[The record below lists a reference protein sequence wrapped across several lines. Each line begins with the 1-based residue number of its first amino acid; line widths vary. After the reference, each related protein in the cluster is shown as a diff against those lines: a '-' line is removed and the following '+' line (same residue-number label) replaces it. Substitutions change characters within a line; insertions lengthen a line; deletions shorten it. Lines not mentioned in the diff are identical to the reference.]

1 VVGLVPAAHKLYV
14 VACGAVGER
23 STVVVVA
30 WRSREHIVACLDAL
44 ARQDRPH
51 LTVVVDNA
59 SSDGTSELLATH
71 PSAPTVLRLPNN
83 QGYAGGLA
91 SAIAD
96 VHTPYVA
103 WLNDD
108 AEPEEGWL
116 GALEDALDADPA
128 AGAASAW
135 LVRPDGEVQSSGVR
149 LTRQG
154 YGADTKTHDVFGF
167 CGGAALLRTEAL
179 RAVGGVPADF
189 FCYYEDTDTS
199 WRLRLADWGILSV
212 PAARARHRHGAS
224 TGLGSTSFHLWN
236 ERNRLIMLLRCAP
249 GPVAAR
255 ELARF
260 ATITAALPIRRL
272 LGRTV
277 PDAPNFRTALRLR
290 VLGELLVRLPG
301 TLRQR
306 QDIVATARR
315 PREDVWARWVGR

>member
-1 VVGLVPAAHKLYV
+1 M
-14 VACGAVGER
+14 
-23 STVVVVA
+23 
-30 WRSREHIVACLDAL
+30 ACLDAL
-44 ARQDRPH
+44 TRQDRPH

-59 SSDGTSELLATH
+59 SSDGTSALLAEH
-71 PSAPTVLRLPNN
+71 PSAPKVIRLPSN

-91 SAIAD
+91 SAMAD
-96 VHTPYVA
+96 VRTPYVA

-116 GALEDALDADPA
+116 GLLEDALDADPA

-135 LVRPDGEVQSSGVR
+135 LIRPDGQVQSSGVR

-154 YGADTKTHDVFGF
+154 YGADATHGDVFGF
-167 CGGAALLRTEAL
+167 CGGAAVLRTEAL
-179 RAVGGVPADF
+179 HAVGGVPADF

-199 WRLRLADWGILSV
+199 WRLRLAGWRILSV

-236 ERNRLIMLLRCAP
+236 ERNRLAMLLRCAP
-249 GPVAAR
+249 DLVAAR

-260 ATITAALPIRRL
+260 AAITVALPIRRL
-272 LGRTV
+272 LGRPV
-277 PDAPNFRTALRLR
+277 PSAPNFQVTLRLR
-290 VLGELLVRLPG
+290 VLGEVLVRLPA

-306 QDIVATARR
+306 QHTARFAR
-315 PREDVWARWVGR
+315 RTRDEVWHRWAGN